1 MKPATHPQ
9 KIKVDD
15 EAALIESLHDAQ
27 MAAPEGRQLY
37 YRLHK
42 ELTPSIIRVLHEA
55 AQASNSKRAM
65 ADTLINLSEFFASAI
80 MSAASFSG
88 GPGAARVKERQ
99 AIALSLT
106 EMIKDFIEN
115 RLDLLRE
122 DDT

>member
-1 MKPATHPQ
+1 MKPAIQNQ
-9 KIKVDD
+9 KMKVDD
-15 EAALIESLHDAQ
+15 EATLIESLHDAQ
-27 MAAPEGRQLY
+27 MAAPDARKLY

-55 AQASNSKRAM
+55 AHAPDSKRAM
-65 ADTLINLSEFFASAI
+65 ADTLINLTEFFASAI
-80 MSAASFSG
+80 MSAASFAG

-99 AIALSLT
+99 AIAVSLA
-106 EMIKDFIEN
+106 EMIKTYVEN